1 MRLMGVRASQE
12 DGGLVAILV
21 EEAGPRVVAV
31 PVGAR
36 DGLTL
41 SSGEGPASSTWSVL
55 LAAVLD
61 AVEAQLEGLVLDVDA
76 DGGLCTGARVR
87 SADGDE
93 HLVPCC
99 PADALILAYERHARL
114 WASSALLRL
123 RSVDLAEE
131 TVSEQVARLRS
142 ALDAGP
148 GAVIPSGA
156 GRPSPPWRHAGRM

>member
-1 MRLMGVRASQE
+1 MGVRASQE

-21 EEAGPRVVAV
+21 EEAGPRMVAV

-36 DGLTL
+36 DALTL

-55 LAAVLD
+55 LTSTLD
-61 AVEAQLEGLVLDVDA
+61 AAGAHLEGLVLDVDA
-76 DGGLCTGARVR
+76 DGGLCTGARVVA
-87 SADGDE
+87 ADGGE

-114 WASSALLRL
+114 WASPALLRL

-131 TVSEQVARLRS
+131 TVQEQVARLCS

-148 GAVIPSGA
+148 GAVLS
-156 GRPSPPWRHAGRM
+156 